1 VTLNNVTVVNSM
13 PAANTAVLG
22 PVTLAPGQST
32 NFTHTYRSVELQL
45 LPGRQHLRGVRPRP
59 LRIEDGGSHSH

>member
-1 VTLNNVTVVNSM
+1 M

-45 LPGRQHLRGVRPRP
+45 LQVVNTSRRPAATVG
-59 LRIEDGGSHSH
+59 IEDGGSHSH